1 MRCNVLYCGGVMR
14 CNVLYCGGVMRCNV
28 LYCGAAPSPAFKN
41 RRKHITWGHPS
52 PRHAHTR
59 TADGKGT
66 GNSVK
71 GTDNAVNGTDNAVN
85 GTDNANKGTD
95 NSVNGTDNANKG
107 TDNESSPDRRCSQVA
122 AHLHVR
128 YATG

>member
-1 MRCNVLYCGGVMR
+1 M
-14 CNVLYCGGVMRCNV
+14 
-28 LYCGAAPSPAFKN
+28 
-41 RRKHITWGHPS
+41 GHPS

-66 GNSVK
+66 GNAVN
-71 GTDNAVNGTDNAVN
+71 GTDDAVNGTDNAVN
-85 GTDNANKGTD
+85 GTDNP
-95 NSVNGTDNANKG
+95 NKG